1 MSVSWPIIG
10 LDGRRIDGYSSGKT
24 RFGPMIRVNHNKTN
38 GYEFCRKKKKAMCKS
53 QTASGGQKGC
63 RSLIDRLPCSLKIAF
78 GAGGHLLGKEAG
90 KKKTRQG

>member
-24 RFGPMIRVNHNKTN
+24 RFGPIIRINHNKTN
-38 GYEFCRKKKKAMCKS
+38 GYEFCKKKKKAMCKS
-53 QTASGGQKGC
+53 QTASGGQKGG
-63 RSLIDRLPCSLKIAF
+63 RLLIDRLPGSLKMAF
-78 GAGGHLLGKEAG
+78 RAGGNLEGKEAG